1 VLIGWI
7 QEQELTGNAFQ
18 SLIATF
24 LIKKYDKLEGVW
36 VNGVNL

>member
-7 QEQELTGNAFQ
+7 QEQKLAGNAFQ

-24 LIKKYDKLEGVW
+24 LIKKYDKLEGAL
-36 VNGVNL
+36 VNL